1 MDETLDDNCDCVVAT
16 DDVIEEDVRLSV
28 LPNPSRGQVF
38 FQSNVDVGAIRIV
51 GMDGR
56 VVQEKKA
63 EGLVAGVHMNL
74 KLPNGLYL
82 CELTSGPSRFT
93 IRLMISQ

>member
-1 MDETLDDNCDCVVAT
+1 NCDCVLAT
-16 DDVIEEDVRLSV
+16 DDVMGEDVRLSV

-56 VVQEKKA
+56 VVREEKA
-63 EGLVAGVHMNL
+63 VGLIAGAQMVL